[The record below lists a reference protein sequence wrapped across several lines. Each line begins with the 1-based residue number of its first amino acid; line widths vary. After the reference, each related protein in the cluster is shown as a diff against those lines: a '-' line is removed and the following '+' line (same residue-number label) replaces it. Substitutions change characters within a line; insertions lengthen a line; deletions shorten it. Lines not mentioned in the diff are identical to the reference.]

1 MNKLFALHFVFI
13 FILRSGI
20 VNCQD
25 TINDYYKEI
34 CFKTEWSGDINPARY
49 EKDVKIFVDG
59 DKRPELIIEL
69 KKIVFE
75 LNDLIAPINVSITN
89 DINDYNVLVYFG
101 SPNNYMEYIKDYSD
115 SEILKS
121 NWGMFAFY
129 PSSYDK
135 SEIKFS
141 EVFVNTINTRNSKQQ
156 KHLLREELTQSLG
169 FPNDS
174 YKYDE
179 SIFQQRWSEVTE
191 FSNLDKEIIRLHYTR

>member
-1 MNKLFALHFVFI
+1 MKTIIFFNLLLFMMFFFGTV
-13 FILRSGI
+13 RSQVEI
-20 VNCQD
+20 K
-25 TINDYYKEI
+25 DYYKEI
-34 CFKTEWSGDINPARY
+34 CFKTEWSGDISPARY
-49 EKDVKIFVDG
+49 KKDIKIFVDG
-59 DKRPELIIEL
+59 DKRTELIIEL

-75 LNDLIAPINVSITN
+75 LNDLIEPINVSITN
-89 DINDYNVLVYFG
+89 DVSDYNVLVYFG
-101 SPNNYMEYIKDYSD
+101 SPSNYMEYIKDYSD

-121 NWGMFAFY
+121 NWGMFVFY
-129 PSSYDK
+129 PSGCDK

-141 EVFVNTINTRNSKQQ
+141 EVFVNTIDTRNSRQQ

-191 FSNLDKEIIRLHYTR
+191 YSNLDKEIIRLHYNR